1 MTLNEKKVNK
11 MPRLRNIAA
20 GAGIAYLLFVVLLIA
35 GWLTHIIVTIQ
46 TAKWIL
52 LLAGAILF
60 PIGIIHGWGL
70 WFGLF

>member
-1 MTLNEKKVNK
+1 MS
-11 MPRLRNIAA
+11 LRNVAA
-20 GAGIAYLLFVVLLIA
+20 GVGIAYIIFVLLLIA
-35 GWLTHIIVTIQ
+35 GWLTHVIVTIQ

-70 WFGLF
+70 WFGFF

>member
-1 MTLNEKKVNK
+1 
-11 MPRLRNIAA
+11 MPKLRNVAA
-20 GAGIAYLLFVVLLIA
+20 GGTLASVIFGLLVVA

-60 PIGIIHGWGL
+60 PIGIIHGWGI
-70 WFGLF
+70 WFGIF